1 MPCQNQGPIGSLP
14 GAQELFFKEL
24 KMEQIAVT
32 LFYGTGKTPAKLS
45 TIITNFSSV
54 DSVLSM
60 FRTCVAPD
68 WAKHKASKIRK

>member
-1 MPCQNQGPIGSLP
+1 MLCQNQGPIGSLP

-68 WAKHKASKIRK
+68 

>member
-1 MPCQNQGPIGSLP
+1 MLCQNQGPIGSLP

-32 LFYGTGKTPAKLS
+32 LLYGTGKSPAKIS
-45 TIITNFSSV
+45 TIITNFPSV
-54 DSVLSM
+54 GSVLSM

-68 WAKHKASKIRK
+68 